1 MGIPRRCT
9 HTQTPSHHNS
19 CVPVRV
25 DGIMD
30 YLKRFKMT
38 SIKEDEKKEIPEI
51 IHDPQTNCT
60 YQRLRF
66 FGKGGFAKCYEIQ
79 DIATNQIWAGKIVSK
94 KLMVKSSQKEK
105 MAQEISIHRS
115 LQHKHV
121 VGFHSFFEDSM
132 NIYIILELC
141 KRRSMMELH
150 KRRKAITEPE
160 ARFYMHQILL
170 GVQYLH
176 SKRII
181 HRDLKLGNLF
191 LDDDLHVKI
200 GDFGLAARIEYEGE
214 RKQTLCGTPNY
225 IAPEI
230 LTKKGHSF
238 EVDIWSL
245 GCIMYTLLVGK
256 PPFETSTLKDTYKRI
271 KQCEYSEGVQLAM
284 TVCCTGPWHSLGSRY
299 ARALVDDNTVNQ
311 RYRIPSSLRK
321 PAASMIVLQLQSNPA
336 RRPSVD
342 KLLQNEFF
350 TSGMLPAALPLSCLT
365 TAPRTDQLEG
375 VSLHRRPLNEVNSND
390 HVAMAVDSPV
400 KRNLMPAE
408 PRAVEP
414 TSHRQNLIA
423 LRDQLAALL
432 VNKLKC
438 RPECLTDELSDPA
451 AQPLV
456 WVGKWVDYSDKY
468 GFGYQLCDESVGV
481 MFNDTTKL
489 IMLAN
494 GLNVHYINRQ
504 GQEQYMTMRE
514 YPQDLDKKMKLL
526 TYFRRYMTEHLMKAG
541 ASVQVRESDG
551 ISRLPHLHQW
561 FRTTL
566 AVIMYLTN
574 GTLQIN
580 FQDHTK
586 IILCP
591 LMQAV
596 TYIDV
601 EKNFRT
607 FRFSTIEEHGCDKKL
622 YTNLT
627 YALDKLNSVLA
638 NKLC

>member
-1 MGIPRRCT
+1 MAEMSGKHKTVTCT
-9 HTQTPSHHNS
+9 CFLAN
-19 CVPVRV
+19 
-25 DGIMD
+25 
-30 YLKRFKMT
+30 FKMS

-51 IHDPQTNCT
+51 IHDPQTNCS

-79 DIATNQIWAGKIVSK
+79 DLANHQVYAGKIVSK
-94 KLMVKSSQKEK
+94 KLMVKTSQKEK

-121 VGFHSFFEDSM
+121 VGFHSFFEDSL

-160 ARFYMHQILL
+160 TRFYMHQILL

-271 KQCEYSEGVQLAM
+271 KQCEYSEGVELALRL
-284 TVCCTGPWHSLGSRY
+284 CCAGPWHKLGSRY
-299 ARALVDDNTVNQ
+299 AQALVEHKTVSQ
-311 RYRIPSSLRK
+311 QYRIPSSLRK

-342 KLLQNEFF
+342 KLLQHEFF
-350 TSGMLPAALPLSCLT
+350 SSGILPAALPVSCLT

-375 VSLHRRPLNEVNSND
+375 VALHRRPLNEVNTND
-390 HVAMAVDSPV
+390 HAMAVDSPV
-400 KRNLMPAE
+400 KREPGAE

-414 TSHRQNLIA
+414 TSHRQNLVA

-432 VNKLKC
+432 VGKLKC

-514 YPQDLDKKMKLL
+514 YPQELDKKMKLL

-541 ASVQVRESDG
+541 ASMPVRESDG
-551 ISRLPHLHQW
+551 LSRLPHLHQW

-627 YALDKLNSVLA
+627 YALEKLNSVLA

>member
-1 MGIPRRCT
+1 
-9 HTQTPSHHNS
+9 
-19 CVPVRV
+19 
-25 DGIMD
+25 
-30 YLKRFKMT
+30 MT

-51 IHDPQTNCT
+51 IHDPQTSCS

-79 DIATNQIWAGKIVSK
+79 DLSNHQVYAGKIVSK
-94 KLMVKSSQKEK
+94 KLMVKTSQKEK

-121 VGFHSFFEDSM
+121 VGFHSFFEDSL

-160 ARFYMHQILL
+160 TRFYMHQILL

-271 KQCEYSEGVQLAM
+271 KQCEY
-284 TVCCTGPWHSLGSRY
+284 
-299 ARALVDDNTVNQ
+299 
-311 RYRIPSSLRK
+311 RIPSSLRK

-342 KLLQNEFF
+342 KLLQHEFF
-350 TSGMLPAALPLSCLT
+350 SSGILPAALPASCLT

-375 VSLHRRPLNEVNSND
+375 MSVHRRPLNEVNSNE
-390 HVAMAVDSPV
+390 HAMAVDSPV
-400 KRNLMPAE
+400 KRDRAGAE

-432 VNKLKC
+432 SSKLKC
-438 RPECLTDELSDPA
+438 RPECLTDELGDPA

-456 WVGKWVDYSDKY
+456 WVSKWVDYSDKY

-494 GLNVHYINRQ
+494 GVNVHYINRQ
-504 GQEQYMTMRE
+504 GQEQYMTMRG
-514 YPQDLDKKMKLL
+514 YPQELDKKMKLL

-541 ASVQVRESDG
+541 ASVPVRESDG
-551 ISRLPHLHQW
+551 LSRLPHLHQW

-627 YALDKLNSVLA
+627 YALEKLNSVLA
-638 NKLC
+638 SKLC

>member
-1 MGIPRRCT
+1 
-9 HTQTPSHHNS
+9 
-19 CVPVRV
+19 
-25 DGIMD
+25 
-30 YLKRFKMT
+30 MT

-79 DIATNQIWAGKIVSK
+79 DIATNLVWAGKIVSK

-121 VGFHSFFEDSM
+121 VGFHSFFEDSL
-132 NIYIILELC
+132 NIYIVLELC

-150 KRRKAITEPE
+150 KRRKAISEPE
-160 ARFYMHQILL
+160 TRFYMHQILL

-271 KQCEYSEGVQLAM
+271 KQCEYSEGVYLAM
-284 TVCCTGPWHSLGSRY
+284 SVFCTGPWHSLSSRY

-311 RYRIPSSLRK
+311 HYRIPSSLRK

-342 KLLQNEFF
+342 KLLQHEFF
-350 TSGMLPAALPLSCLT
+350 SSGIMPAALPLSCLT

-375 VSLHRRPLNEVNSND
+375 IALHRRPLNEVNTNE

-400 KRNLMPAE
+400 KREPAAGE

-414 TSHRQNLIA
+414 SSHKQNLIA

-432 VNKLKC
+432 DSKLKC
-438 RPECLTDELSDPA
+438 RAEALTDELMDPA

-504 GQEQYMTMRE
+504 GQEQYMTMRD
-514 YPQDLDKKMKLL
+514 YPQELDKKMKLL

-541 ASVQVRESDG
+541 ASVPVRESDG
-551 ISRLPHLHQW
+551 LSRLPHLHQW

-596 TYIDV
+596 TYIDI

-607 FRFSTIEEHGCDKKL
+607 FPFSTIQEHGCDKKL

-627 YALDKLNSVLA
+627 YALEKLNSVLA
-638 NKLC
+638 NRLC

>member
-1 MGIPRRCT
+1 
-9 HTQTPSHHNS
+9 
-19 CVPVRV
+19 
-25 DGIMD
+25 
-30 YLKRFKMT
+30 MT

-79 DIATNQIWAGKIVSK
+79 DIATNQVWAGKIVSK

-271 KQCEYSEGVQLAM
+271 KQCEY
-284 TVCCTGPWHSLGSRY
+284 
-299 ARALVDDNTVNQ
+299 
-311 RYRIPSSLRK
+311 RIPSSLRK

-375 VSLHRRPLNEVNSND
+375 VSLHRRPLNEVNSNGTDD

-514 YPQDLDKKMKLL
+514 YPQELDKKMKLL

-627 YALDKLNSVLA
+627 YALEKLNSVLA

>member
-1 MGIPRRCT
+1 MAEMSGKHKTVTCT
-9 HTQTPSHHNS
+9 CFLAN
-19 CVPVRV
+19 
-25 DGIMD
+25 
-30 YLKRFKMT
+30 FKMS

-51 IHDPQTNCT
+51 IHDPQTNCS

-79 DIATNQIWAGKIVSK
+79 DLANHQVYAGKIVSK
-94 KLMVKSSQKEK
+94 KLMVKTSQKEK

-121 VGFHSFFEDSM
+121 VGFHSFFEDSL

-160 ARFYMHQILL
+160 TRFYMHQILL

-271 KQCEYSEGVQLAM
+271 KQCEY
-284 TVCCTGPWHSLGSRY
+284 
-299 ARALVDDNTVNQ
+299 
-311 RYRIPSSLRK
+311 RIPSSLRK

-342 KLLQNEFF
+342 KLLQHEFF
-350 TSGMLPAALPLSCLT
+350 SSGILPAALPVSCLT

-375 VSLHRRPLNEVNSND
+375 VALHRRPLNEVNTNVD
-390 HVAMAVDSPV
+390 HAMAVDSPV
-400 KRNLMPAE
+400 KREPGAE

-414 TSHRQNLIA
+414 TSHRQNLVA

-432 VNKLKC
+432 VGKLKC

-514 YPQDLDKKMKLL
+514 YPQELDKKMKLL

-541 ASVQVRESDG
+541 ASMPVRESDG
-551 ISRLPHLHQW
+551 LSRLPHLHQW

-627 YALDKLNSVLA
+627 YALEKLNSVLA

>member
-1 MGIPRRCT
+1 MA
-9 HTQTPSHHNS
+9 
-19 CVPVRV
+19 
-25 DGIMD
+25 
-30 YLKRFKMT
+30 
-38 SIKEDEKKEIPEI
+38 SIKEDDKKEIPEI
-51 IHDPQTNCT
+51 IHDPQTNST

-79 DIATNQIWAGKIVSK
+79 DIATNQVWAGKVVPK
-94 KLMVKSSQKEK
+94 KLLVKSNQKEK
-105 MAQEISIHRS
+105 TAQEISIHRS

-121 VGFHSFFEDSM
+121 VGFHSFFEDSL

-160 ARFYMHQILL
+160 TRFYMHQILL

-176 SKRII
+176 HKRII

-214 RKQTLCGTPNY
+214 RKQTVCGTPNY

-256 PPFETSTLKDTYKRI
+256 PPFETSTLQDTYKRI
-271 KQCEYSEGVQLAM
+271 KKCE
-284 TVCCTGPWHSLGSRY
+284 
-299 ARALVDDNTVNQ
+299 
-311 RYRIPSSLRK
+311 YRIPSALRK
-321 PAASMIVLQLQSNPA
+321 PAASMIVLQLQSNPSL
-336 RRPSVD
+336 RPSVD
-342 KLLQNEFF
+342 KLLQHEFF
-350 TSGMLPAALPLSCLT
+350 SAGIMPAALPLSCLT
-365 TAPRTDQLEG
+365 TAPRTDQLVEG
-375 VSLHRRPLNEVNSND
+375 APLHRRPLNEVNSND
-390 HVAMAVDSPV
+390 QAMAVDSPV
-400 KRNLMPAE
+400 KRAPAAE
-408 PRAVEP
+408 PRTVEP
-414 TSHRQNLIA
+414 TSHRQNLVA

-432 VNKLKC
+432 TSKLKC
-438 RPECLTDELSDPA
+438 RPEYLTDELSDPA

-494 GLNVHYINRQ
+494 GVNVHYINRQ

-514 YPQDLDKKMKLL
+514 YPQELDKKMKLL

-541 ASVQVRESDG
+541 ASVPVRESDG
-551 ISRLPHLHQW
+551 LSRLPHLHQW

-607 FRFSTIEEHGCDKKL
+607 FRFTTIEEHGCDKKL
-622 YTNLT
+622 YTNLK
-627 YALDKLNSVLA
+627 YALEKINSVLA

>member
-1 MGIPRRCT
+1 
-9 HTQTPSHHNS
+9 
-19 CVPVRV
+19 
-25 DGIMD
+25 
-30 YLKRFKMT
+30 MT

-51 IHDPQTNCT
+51 IHDPQTSCT

-79 DIATNQIWAGKIVSK
+79 DMASNQIYAGKIVSK

-115 LQHKHV
+115 LLHKHV
-121 VGFHSFFEDSM
+121 VGFHSFFEDSL

-160 ARFYMHQILL
+160 TRFYMHQILL

-271 KQCEYSEGVQLAM
+271 KQCEY
-284 TVCCTGPWHSLGSRY
+284 
-299 ARALVDDNTVNQ
+299 
-311 RYRIPSSLRK
+311 RIPSSLRK

-342 KLLQNEFF
+342 KLLQHEFF
-350 TSGMLPAALPLSCLT
+350 SSGILPAALPLSCLT
-365 TAPRTDQLEG
+365 TAPRTDQLESM
-375 VSLHRRPLNEVNSND
+375 SLNRRPLNEVHSNEQM
-390 HVAMAVDSPV
+390 AMAVDSPV
-400 KRNLMPAE
+400 KRDVLTAE

-514 YPQDLDKKMKLL
+514 YPQELDKKMKLL

-541 ASVQVRESDG
+541 ASVPVRESDG
-551 ISRLPHLHQW
+551 LSRLPHLHQW

-596 TYIDV
+596 TYIDM

-627 YALDKLNSVLA
+627 YALEKLNSVLA

>member
-1 MGIPRRCT
+1 M
-9 HTQTPSHHNS
+9 Q
-19 CVPVRV
+19 
-25 DGIMD
+25 
-30 YLKRFKMT
+30 
-38 SIKEDEKKEIPEI
+38 
-51 IHDPQTNCT
+51 
-60 YQRLRF
+60 
-66 FGKGGFAKCYEIQ
+66 GGFAKCYEIQ

-115 LQHKHV
+115 LLHKHV
-121 VGFHSFFEDSM
+121 VGFHSFFEDSL

-160 ARFYMHQILL
+160 TRFYMHQILL

-176 SKRII
+176 SRRII

-200 GDFGLAARIEYEGE
+200 GDFGLAARIEYDGE

-271 KQCEYSEGVQLAM
+271 KQCEY
-284 TVCCTGPWHSLGSRY
+284 
-299 ARALVDDNTVNQ
+299 
-311 RYRIPSSLRK
+311 RIPSSLRK

-342 KLLQNEFF
+342 KLIQHEFF
-350 TSGMLPAALPLSCLT
+350 SSGIMPGALPLSCLT

-375 VSLHRRPLNEVNSND
+375 VSLQRRPLNELNGDQV
-390 HVAMAVDSPV
+390 MAVDSPV
-400 KRNLMPAE
+400 KREGAE

-414 TSHRQNLIA
+414 SSHRQNLIA
-423 LRDQLAALL
+423 LRDQLAKLL
-432 VNKLKC
+432 GNKLMC
-438 RPECLTDELSDPA
+438 RPECLTDDMSDPA

-494 GLNVHYINRQ
+494 GVNVHYINRQ

-514 YPQDLDKKMKLL
+514 YPPELDKKMKLL

-541 ASVQVRESDG
+541 ASVPVRESDG
-551 ISRLPHLHQW
+551 LSRLPHLHQW

-607 FRFSTIEEHGCDKKL
+607 FRFSTIEEQGCDKKL

-627 YALDKLNSVLA
+627 YALEKLNSVLT

>member
-1 MGIPRRCT
+1 
-9 HTQTPSHHNS
+9 
-19 CVPVRV
+19 
-25 DGIMD
+25 
-30 YLKRFKMT
+30 MT

-51 IHDPQTNCT
+51 IHDPQTNST

-79 DIATNQIWAGKIVSK
+79 DIATNQIYAGKIVSK

-105 MAQEISIHRS
+105 MSQEISIHRS

-121 VGFHSFFEDSM
+121 VGFHSFFEDSL
-132 NIYIILELC
+132 NIYIVLELC

-160 ARFYMHQILL
+160 TRFYMHQILL

-176 SKRII
+176 SRRII

-200 GDFGLAARIEYEGE
+200 GDFGLAAKIEYEGE
-214 RKQTLCGTPNY
+214 RKRTLCGTPNY

-230 LTKKGHSF
+230 LTRDGHSF

-245 GCIMYTLLVGK
+245 GCIMYTLMVGR
-256 PPFETSTLKDTYKRI
+256 PPFETSTLRDTYKRI
-271 KQCEYSEGVQLAM
+271 KQCEY
-284 TVCCTGPWHSLGSRY
+284 
-299 ARALVDDNTVNQ
+299 
-311 RYRIPSSLRK
+311 RIPSSLRK
-321 PAASMIVLQLQSNPA
+321 PAISMIGLQLQAKPSQ
-336 RRPSVD
+336 RPSVD
-342 KLLQNEFF
+342 KLLQHEFF
-350 TSGMLPAALPLSCLT
+350 SSGIMPAALPLSCLT

-375 VSLHRRPLNEVNSND
+375 VTLHRRPLNEVNTNAD
-390 HVAMAVDSPV
+390 QIMAVDSPV
-400 KRNLMPAE
+400 KRGPGLE
-408 PRAVEP
+408 PRAVDP
-414 TSHRQNLIA
+414 TSHRLNLIL
-423 LRDQLAALL
+423 LRDQLATLL
-432 VNKLKC
+432 GGKLKC
-438 RPECLTDELSDPA
+438 RRDSLNDDMCDPSS
-451 AQPLV
+451 QPLV

-494 GLNVHYINRQ
+494 GVNVHYINRQ

-514 YPQDLDKKMKLL
+514 YPQELDKKMKLL

-541 ASVQVRESDG
+541 ASVPVRESDG
-551 ISRLPHLHQW
+551 LSRLPHLDRW

-574 GTLQIN
+574 GTSQIN

-607 FRFSTIEEHGCDKKL
+607 FRFSTIEKHGCDKKL
-622 YTNLT
+622 YANLT
-627 YALDKLNSVLA
+627 YALEKIKSVLA

>member
-1 MGIPRRCT
+1 
-9 HTQTPSHHNS
+9 
-19 CVPVRV
+19 
-25 DGIMD
+25 
-30 YLKRFKMT
+30 MT

-51 IHDPQTNCT
+51 IHDPQTNST

-79 DIATNQIWAGKIVSK
+79 DIATNQIYAGKIVSK

-105 MAQEISIHRS
+105 MSQEISIHRS

-121 VGFHSFFEDSM
+121 VGFHSFFEDSL
-132 NIYIILELC
+132 NIYIVLELC

-160 ARFYMHQILL
+160 TRFYMHQILL

-176 SKRII
+176 SRRII

-200 GDFGLAARIEYEGE
+200 GDFGLAAKIEYEGE
-214 RKQTLCGTPNY
+214 RKRTLCGTPNY

-230 LTKKGHSF
+230 LTRDGHSF

-245 GCIMYTLLVGK
+245 GCIMYTLMVGR
-256 PPFETSTLKDTYKRI
+256 PPFETSTLRDTYKRI
-271 KQCEYSEGVQLAM
+271 KQCEY
-284 TVCCTGPWHSLGSRY
+284 
-299 ARALVDDNTVNQ
+299 
-311 RYRIPSSLRK
+311 RIPSSLRK
-321 PAASMIVLQLQSNPA
+321 PAISMIGLQLQAKPSQ
-336 RRPSVD
+336 RPSVD
-342 KLLQNEFF
+342 KLLQHEFF
-350 TSGMLPAALPLSCLT
+350 SSGIMPAALPLSCLT

-375 VSLHRRPLNEVNSND
+375 VTLHRRPLNEVNTNAD
-390 HVAMAVDSPV
+390 QIMAVDSPV
-400 KRNLMPAE
+400 KRGPGLE
-408 PRAVEP
+408 PRAVDP
-414 TSHRQNLIA
+414 TSHRLNLIL
-423 LRDQLAALL
+423 LRDQLATLL
-432 VNKLKC
+432 GGKLKC
-438 RPECLTDELSDPA
+438 RRDSLNDDMCDPSS
-451 AQPLV
+451 QPLV

-494 GLNVHYINRQ
+494 GVNVHYINRQ

-514 YPQDLDKKMKLL
+514 YPQELDKKMKLL

-541 ASVQVRESDG
+541 ASVPVRESDG
-551 ISRLPHLHQW
+551 LSRLPHLDRW

-607 FRFSTIEEHGCDKKL
+607 FRFSTIEKHGCDKKL
-622 YTNLT
+622 YANLT
-627 YALDKLNSVLA
+627 YALEKIKSVLA

>member
-1 MGIPRRCT
+1 
-9 HTQTPSHHNS
+9 
-19 CVPVRV
+19 
-25 DGIMD
+25 
-30 YLKRFKMT
+30 MT
-38 SIKEDEKKEIPEI
+38 SIKEDEKKEIPEF

-79 DIATNQIWAGKIVSK
+79 DTSTSQIYAGKIVSK
-94 KLMVKSSQKEK
+94 KLMVKTSQKEK

-121 VGFHSFFEDSM
+121 VGFHSFFEDSL

-160 ARFYMHQILL
+160 TRFYMYQILL

-271 KQCEYSEGVQLAM
+271 KQCEY
-284 TVCCTGPWHSLGSRY
+284 
-299 ARALVDDNTVNQ
+299 
-311 RYRIPSSLRK
+311 RIPSSLRK
-321 PAASMIVLQLQSNPA
+321 PAAAMIVLQLQSNPQ

-342 KLLQNEFF
+342 KLLQHEFF
-350 TSGMLPAALPLSCLT
+350 SAGILPAALPLSCLT

-375 VSLHRRPLNEVNSND
+375 VALHRRPLNEVNSND
-390 HVAMAVDSPV
+390 VAMAVDSPV
-400 KRNLMPAE
+400 KREGAG
-408 PRAVEP
+408 AVEP

-432 VNKLKC
+432 VSKLKC
-438 RPECLTDELSDPA
+438 RPECLTDELSDPGS
-451 AQPLV
+451 QPLV

-504 GQEQYMTMRE
+504 GQEQYMTMGK
-514 YPQDLDKKMKLL
+514 YPQELDKKMKLL

-541 ASVQVRESDG
+541 ASVPVRETDG
-551 ISRLPHLHQW
+551 LSRLPHLHQW

-607 FRFSTIEEHGCDKKL
+607 FRFSTIEQHGCDKKL

>member
-1 MGIPRRCT
+1 
-9 HTQTPSHHNS
+9 
-19 CVPVRV
+19 
-25 DGIMD
+25 
-30 YLKRFKMT
+30 MT

-79 DIATNQIWAGKIVSK
+79 DIATNQVWAGKIVSK

-121 VGFHSFFEDSM
+121 VGFHSFFEDSL

-160 ARFYMHQILL
+160 TRFYMHQILL

-271 KQCEYSEGVQLAM
+271 KQ
-284 TVCCTGPWHSLGSRY
+284 
-299 ARALVDDNTVNQ
+299 
-311 RYRIPSSLRK
+311 IPSSLRK

-342 KLLQNEFF
+342 KLLQHEFF
-350 TSGMLPAALPLSCLT
+350 SSGIMPAALPLSCLT

-375 VSLHRRPLNEVNSND
+375 IALHRRPLNEVNTND

-400 KRNLMPAE
+400 KREAIPAE

-423 LRDQLAALL
+423 LRDQLASLL
-432 VNKLKC
+432 VSKLKC

-514 YPQDLDKKMKLL
+514 YPTELDKKMKLL

-541 ASVQVRESDG
+541 ASVPVRESDG
-551 ISRLPHLHQW
+551 LSRLPHLHQW

-627 YALDKLNSVLA
+627 YALEKLNSVLA

>member
-1 MGIPRRCT
+1 
-9 HTQTPSHHNS
+9 
-19 CVPVRV
+19 
-25 DGIMD
+25 
-30 YLKRFKMT
+30 MT

-51 IHDPQTNCT
+51 IQDPQTKST
-60 YQRLRF
+60 YHRLRF

-79 DIATNQIWAGKIVSK
+79 DIATNQVYAGKIVSK

-121 VGFHSFFEDSM
+121 VGFHSFFEDSL
-132 NIYIILELC
+132 NIYIVLELC

-160 ARFYMHQILL
+160 TRFYMRQILL

-176 SKRII
+176 SRRII

-191 LDDDLHVKI
+191 LDDDLCVKI
-200 GDFGLAARIEYEGE
+200 GDFGLAAKIEYEGE

-271 KQCEYSEGVQLAM
+271 KQCEYRVP
-284 TVCCTGPWHSLGSRY
+284 TT
-299 ARALVDDNTVNQ
+299 
-311 RYRIPSSLRK
+311 LRK
-321 PAASMIVLQLQSNPA
+321 PATSMIVLQLQANPA
-336 RRPSVD
+336 LRPSVD
-342 KLLQNEFF
+342 KLLRHEFF
-350 TSGMLPAALPLSCLT
+350 SSGILPAALPLSCLT

-375 VSLHRRPLNEVNSND
+375 MMQRRPLNEVNNINN
-390 HVAMAVDSPV
+390 VGMAASIPAQV
-400 KRNLMPAE
+400 KAE
-408 PRAVEP
+408 PRTGESS
-414 TSHRQNLIA
+414 SHRQNLVA

-432 VNKLKC
+432 QSNLKC
-438 RPECLTDELSDPA
+438 RPECLTEGLSDPA

-489 IMLAN
+489 IMLSN
-494 GLNVHYINRQ
+494 GVNVHYIDRHST
-504 GQEQYMTMRE
+504 EKYMTMTD
-514 YPQDLDKKMKLL
+514 YPPELDKKMKLL
-526 TYFRRYMTEHLMKAG
+526 SYFRRYMTEHLMKAG

-551 ISRLPHLHQW
+551 LSRLPHLHQW

-627 YALDKLNSVLA
+627 YALEKINSVLST
-638 NKLC
+638 KLC

>member
-1 MGIPRRCT
+1 M
-9 HTQTPSHHNS
+9 S
-19 CVPVRV
+19 
-25 DGIMD
+25 
-30 YLKRFKMT
+30 

-51 IHDPQTNCT
+51 IHDPQTNCS

-79 DIATNQIWAGKIVSK
+79 DLANHQVYAGKIVSK
-94 KLMVKSSQKEK
+94 KLMVKTSQKEK

-121 VGFHSFFEDSM
+121 VGFHSFFEDSL

-160 ARFYMHQILL
+160 TRFYMHQILL

-271 KQCEYSEGVQLAM
+271 KQCEY
-284 TVCCTGPWHSLGSRY
+284 
-299 ARALVDDNTVNQ
+299 
-311 RYRIPSSLRK
+311 RIPSSLRK

-342 KLLQNEFF
+342 KLLQHEFF
-350 TSGMLPAALPLSCLT
+350 SSGILPAALPVSCLT

-375 VSLHRRPLNEVNSND
+375 VALHRRPLNEVNTNVD
-390 HVAMAVDSPV
+390 HAMAVDSPV
-400 KRNLMPAE
+400 KREPGAE

-414 TSHRQNLIA
+414 TSHRQNLVA

-432 VNKLKC
+432 VGKLKC

-514 YPQDLDKKMKLL
+514 YPQELDKKMKLL

-541 ASVQVRESDG
+541 ASMPVRESDG
-551 ISRLPHLHQW
+551 LSRLPHLHQW

-627 YALDKLNSVLA
+627 YALEKLNSVLA

>member
-1 MGIPRRCT
+1 
-9 HTQTPSHHNS
+9 
-19 CVPVRV
+19 
-25 DGIMD
+25 
-30 YLKRFKMT
+30 MT
-38 SIKEDEKKEIPEI
+38 SIKEEEKKEIPEF
-51 IHDPQTNCT
+51 IHDPQTNST

-79 DIATNQIWAGKIVSK
+79 DTSTNQIYAGKIVSK
-94 KLMVKSSQKEK
+94 KLMVKTSQKEK

-121 VGFHSFFEDSM
+121 VGFHSFFEDSL

-160 ARFYMHQILL
+160 TRFYMYQILL

-271 KQCEYSEGVQLAM
+271 KQCEY
-284 TVCCTGPWHSLGSRY
+284 
-299 ARALVDDNTVNQ
+299 
-311 RYRIPSSLRK
+311 RIPSSLRK
-321 PAASMIVLQLQSNPA
+321 PAAAMIVLQLQSNPQ

-342 KLLQNEFF
+342 KLLQHEFF
-350 TSGMLPAALPLSCLT
+350 SSGILPAALPLSCLT

-375 VSLHRRPLNEVNSND
+375 VSVHRRPLNEVNSND
-390 HVAMAVDSPV
+390 VAMAVDSPV
-400 KRNLMPAE
+400 KREGMPSE

-423 LRDQLAALL
+423 LRDQLATLL
-432 VNKLKC
+432 VSKLKC
-438 RPECLTDELSDPA
+438 RPECLTDELSDPGS
-451 AQPLV
+451 QPLV

-504 GQEQYMTMRE
+504 GQEQYMTMGK
-514 YPQDLDKKMKLL
+514 YPQELDKKMKLL

-551 ISRLPHLHQW
+551 LSRLPHLHQW

-607 FRFSTIEEHGCDKKL
+607 FRFSTIEQHGCDKKL

>member
-1 MGIPRRCT
+1 
-9 HTQTPSHHNS
+9 
-19 CVPVRV
+19 
-25 DGIMD
+25 
-30 YLKRFKMT
+30 MT
-38 SIKEDEKKEIPEI
+38 STKEDDKREIPEI
-51 IHDPQTNCT
+51 IHDPQTNST

-66 FGKGGFAKCYEIQ
+66 FGKGGFARCYEMQ
-79 DIATNQIWAGKIVSK
+79 DITTNEVYAGKVVSK
-94 KLMVKSSQKEK
+94 KLLVKSTQKEK
-105 MAQEISIHRS
+105 TAQEISIHRS
-115 LQHKHV
+115 LKHKHV
-121 VGFHSFFEDSM
+121 VGFHSFFEDSL
-132 NIYIILELC
+132 NIYIVLELC

-150 KRRKAITEPE
+150 KRRKALSEPE
-160 ARFYMHQILL
+160 TRFYMHQILL

-176 SKRII
+176 HKRII

-191 LDDDLHVKI
+191 LDDELHVKI

-214 RKQTLCGTPNY
+214 RKQTVCGTPNY

-256 PPFETSTLKDTYKRI
+256 PPFETSTLQDTYKRI
-271 KQCEYSEGVQLAM
+271 KKCE
-284 TVCCTGPWHSLGSRY
+284 
-299 ARALVDDNTVNQ
+299 
-311 RYRIPSSLRK
+311 YRIPSTLRK
-321 PAASMIVLQLQSNPA
+321 PAAAMIVMQLQSNPA
-336 RRPSVD
+336 LRPCVD
-342 KLLQNEFF
+342 KLLQHEFF
-350 TSGMLPAALPLSCLT
+350 TSGIMPAALPLSCLT
-365 TAPRTDQLEG
+365 TAPRMDQLVEG
-375 VSLHRRPLNEVNSND
+375 DMLHRRPLNEVNSNE
-390 HVAMAVDSPV
+390 HVMIVDSPM
-400 KRNLMPAE
+400 KRASTITERPVDPNAYKKNLY
-408 PRAVEP
+408 
-414 TSHRQNLIA
+414 A
-423 LRDQLAALL
+423 LRDQLSAMLHSS
-432 VNKLKC
+432 KLKC
-438 RPECLTDELSDPA
+438 RQECLTDELSDPA

-514 YPQDLDKKMKLL
+514 YPTDLDKKMKLL
-526 TYFRRYMTEHLMKAG
+526 TYFRRYMSEHLMKAG
-541 ASVQVRESDG
+541 ASVPVRESDG
-551 ISRLPHLHQW
+551 LSRLPHLHQW

-591 LMQAV
+591 LMSAV

-601 EKNFRT
+601 DKNFRT

-622 YTNLT
+622 YTNLK
-627 YALDKLNSVLA
+627 YALEKINSVVDKTLG
-638 NKLC
+638 

>member
-1 MGIPRRCT
+1 
-9 HTQTPSHHNS
+9 
-19 CVPVRV
+19 
-25 DGIMD
+25 
-30 YLKRFKMT
+30 MT

-51 IHDPQTNCT
+51 IHDPQTNST

-79 DIATNQIWAGKIVSK
+79 DIATNQIYAGKIVSK

-105 MAQEISIHRS
+105 MSQEISIHRS

-121 VGFHSFFEDSM
+121 VGFHSFFEDSL
-132 NIYIILELC
+132 NIYIVLELC

-160 ARFYMHQILL
+160 TRFYMHQILL

-176 SKRII
+176 SRRII

-200 GDFGLAARIEYEGE
+200 GDFGLAAKIEYEGE
-214 RKQTLCGTPNY
+214 RKRTLCGTPNY

-230 LTKKGHSF
+230 LTRDGHSF

-245 GCIMYTLLVGK
+245 GCIMYTLMVGR
-256 PPFETSTLKDTYKRI
+256 PPFETSTLRDTYKRI
-271 KQCEYSEGVQLAM
+271 KQCEYREGISLALQAFS
-284 TVCCTGPWHSLGSRY
+284 GPWQEIGTRY
-299 ARALVDDNTVNQ
+299 AQAVVNNNTINQ

-321 PAASMIVLQLQSNPA
+321 PAISMIGLQLQAKPSQ
-336 RRPSVD
+336 RPSVD
-342 KLLQNEFF
+342 KLLQHEFF
-350 TSGMLPAALPLSCLT
+350 SSGIMPAALPLSCLT

-375 VSLHRRPLNEVNSND
+375 VTLHRRPLNEVNTNAD
-390 HVAMAVDSPV
+390 QIMAVDSPV
-400 KRNLMPAE
+400 KRGPGLE
-408 PRAVEP
+408 PRAVDP
-414 TSHRQNLIA
+414 TSHRLNLIL
-423 LRDQLAALL
+423 LRDQLATLL
-432 VNKLKC
+432 GGKLKC
-438 RPECLTDELSDPA
+438 RRDSLNDDMCDPSS
-451 AQPLV
+451 QPLV

-494 GLNVHYINRQ
+494 GVNVHYINRQ

-514 YPQDLDKKMKLL
+514 YPQELDKKMKLL

-541 ASVQVRESDG
+541 ASVPVRESDG
-551 ISRLPHLHQW
+551 LSRLPHLDRW

-574 GTLQIN
+574 GTSQIN

-607 FRFSTIEEHGCDKKL
+607 FRFSTIEKHGCDKKL
-622 YTNLT
+622 YANLT
-627 YALDKLNSVLA
+627 YALEKIKSVLA

>member
-1 MGIPRRCT
+1 MSSTR
-9 HTQTPSHHNS
+9 
-19 CVPVRV
+19 
-25 DGIMD
+25 
-30 YLKRFKMT
+30 
-38 SIKEDEKKEIPEI
+38 EEEKWVIPETI
-51 IHDPQTNCT
+51 YDSQTQCT
-60 YQRLRF
+60 YKRLRF
-66 FGKGGFAKCYEIQ
+66 FGKGGFAKCYEIA
-79 DIATNQIWAGKIVSK
+79 DVATNDVYAGKIVSK

-115 LQHKHV
+115 LKHANI
-121 VGFHSFFEDSM
+121 VGFHNFFEDTF

-141 KRRSMMELH
+141 KKRSMMELH

-160 ARFYMHQILL
+160 TRFYMHQILL

-191 LDDDLHVKI
+191 LDDNLHVKI
-200 GDFGLAARIEYEGE
+200 GDFGLAAKIEYEGE

-256 PPFETSTLKDTYKRI
+256 PPFETSSLKDTYKRI
-271 KQCEYSEGVQLAM
+271 KSCE
-284 TVCCTGPWHSLGSRY
+284 
-299 ARALVDDNTVNQ
+299 
-311 RYRIPSSLRK
+311 YRIPSTLRK
-321 PAASMIVLQLQSNPA
+321 PAASMIVLQLQSNPS

-342 KLLQNEFF
+342 KLLQHEFF
-350 TSGMLPAALPLSCLT
+350 TAGILPAALPESCLT
-365 TAPRTDQLEG
+365 TAPRVDQLEG
-375 VSLHRRPLNEVNSND
+375 IGAGGSRRPLVEVNGD
-390 HVAMAVDSPV
+390 HAMESPCKREAVTSAPGPRDTV
-400 KRNLMPAE
+400 NHRHNLT
-408 PRAVEP
+408 V
-414 TSHRQNLIA
+414 
-423 LRDQLAALL
+423 LRDQLAKLL
-432 VNKLKC
+432 SNKIVY
-438 RPECLTDELSDPA
+438 RTDNFGDDMSDPA

-494 GLNVHYINRQ
+494 GVNVHYINRSAR
-504 GQEQYMTMRE
+504 EQYVTMRE
-514 YPQDLDKKMKLL
+514 YPAELDKKMKLL
-526 TYFRRYMTEHLMKAG
+526 SYFRRYMTEHLMKAG
-541 ASVQVRESDG
+541 ASVPVRETDG
-551 ISRLPHLHQW
+551 LTRLPHLHEW
-561 FRTTL
+561 FRTSL

-591 LMQAV
+591 LMAAV
-596 TYIDV
+596 TYIDTSR
-601 EKNFRT
+601 NFRT
-607 FRFSTIEEHGCDKKL
+607 FRFTTIEENGCDKKL
-622 YTNLT
+622 YSNLV
-627 YALDKLNSVLA
+627 YALEKINNMLNHITS
-638 NKLC
+638 K

>member
-1 MGIPRRCT
+1 
-9 HTQTPSHHNS
+9 
-19 CVPVRV
+19 
-25 DGIMD
+25 
-30 YLKRFKMT
+30 MT
-38 SIKEDEKKEIPEI
+38 TIKEEEKKEIPEI
-51 IHDPQTNCT
+51 IHDPQTHCA
-60 YQRLRF
+60 YKRLRF

-79 DIATNQIWAGKIVSK
+79 DLATNQVYAGKIVSK
-94 KLMVKSSQKEK
+94 KLMVKSSQRDK
-105 MAQEISIHRS
+105 MSQEIDIHRS
-115 LQHKHV
+115 LKHKHV
-121 VGFHSFFEDSM
+121 VGFHNFFEDHL

-160 ARFYMHQILL
+160 TRYYMHQILL

-176 SKRII
+176 GQRII

-200 GDFGLAARIEYEGE
+200 GDFGLAAKIEYEGE
-214 RKQTLCGTPNY
+214 RKKTLCGTPNY

-230 LTKKGHSF
+230 LSKTGHSF

-256 PPFETSTLKDTYKRI
+256 PPFETSSLKDTYKRI
-271 KQCEYSEGVQLAM
+271 KLCEYSDGVKLALHA
-284 TVCCTGPWHSLGSRY
+284 CLSGPWHAVGTRY
-299 ARALVDDNTVNQ
+299 AQAVINDNTLKQ

-321 PAASMIVLQLQSNPA
+321 PASNMIIMQLQSVPA
-336 RRPSVD
+336 KRPPVD
-342 KLLQNEFF
+342 KLLQHEFF
-350 TSGMLPAALPLSCLT
+350 TSGIMPAALPLSCLT

-375 VSLHRRPLNEVNSND
+375 LAVHRKPLNEVKNNENI
-390 HVAMAVDSPV
+390 MAVDSPM
-400 KRNLMPAE
+400 KRGPGMPLE
-408 PRAVEP
+408 PHAVEP
-414 TSHRQNLIA
+414 LSHKQNLVA
-423 LRDQLAALL
+423 LRDQLKALL
-432 VNKLKC
+432 GGQVKYRRDHLN
-438 RPECLTDELSDPA
+438 DDMSDPV

-494 GLNVHYINRQ
+494 GVNVHYINRQ
-504 GQEQYMTMRE
+504 GQEQYMTMQE
-514 YPQDLDKKMKLL
+514 YPQELDKKMKLL

-541 ASVQVRESDG
+541 ASVPVRETDG
-551 ISRLPHLHQW
+551 LARLPHLHQW
-561 FRTTL
+561 FRTSL

-596 TYIDV
+596 TYIDLD
-601 EKNFRT
+601 KNFRT
-607 FRFSTIEEHGCDKKL
+607 FRFSTIDEQGCDKRL
-622 YTNLT
+622 YSNLM
-627 YALDKLNSVLA
+627 YALEKLNSVLE
-638 NKLC
+638 NKMP

>member
-1 MGIPRRCT
+1 M
-9 HTQTPSHHNS
+9 S
-19 CVPVRV
+19 
-25 DGIMD
+25 
-30 YLKRFKMT
+30 

-51 IHDPQTNCT
+51 IHDPQTNCS

-79 DIATNQIWAGKIVSK
+79 DLTNHQVYAGKIVSK
-94 KLMVKSSQKEK
+94 KLMVKTSQKEK

-121 VGFHSFFEDSM
+121 VGFHSFFEDSL

-160 ARFYMHQILL
+160 TRFYMHQILL

-271 KQCEYSEGVQLAM
+271 KQCEY
-284 TVCCTGPWHSLGSRY
+284 
-299 ARALVDDNTVNQ
+299 
-311 RYRIPSSLRK
+311 RIPSSLRK

-342 KLLQNEFF
+342 KLLQHEFF
-350 TSGMLPAALPLSCLT
+350 SAGIMPAALPASCLT

-375 VSLHRRPLNEVNSND
+375 VALHRRPLNEVNTNE
-390 HVAMAVDSPV
+390 HAMAVDSPV
-400 KRNLMPAE
+400 KRDPAGAG

-414 TSHRQNLIA
+414 ASHRQNLVA

-432 VNKLKC
+432 VGKLKC

-504 GQEQYMTMRE
+504 GQEQYMTMRD
-514 YPQDLDKKMKLL
+514 YPQELDKKMKLL

-541 ASVQVRESDG
+541 ASMPVRESDG
-551 ISRLPHLHQW
+551 LSRLPHLHQW

-627 YALDKLNSVLA
+627 YALEKLNSVLA